1 MEEGRMPDVSFSSLA
16 VIMAVAF
23 GAPLVLG
30 MFPRVRVPEVV
41 VEIVLGIVIGPSV
54 LGWAEAD
61 EVVGVLGIVG
71 LAFLLFLGGLEL
83 DLRRLRGPTAHRAGA
98 GFALSLALAVL
109 CGAGL
114 GAVGLTDDPLLA
126 GVILTATSLGLV
138 IPTLKEAGHVSSGL
152 GQLVIAGAS
161 IADFAAILLLS
172 ALFSADGTGP
182 TAKVVLLVEF
192 SAVVAVTGLLV
203 GASGHSKRLTSLLV
217 RLQDTTA
224 EIRVRGAVL
233 LLVVLVV
240 LAEEFGLETILGA
253 FIAGALVGYI
263 DRDPAMTHPH
273 FRLKLEAIGY
283 GFVIPVFFVSSGIT
297 FDLDAL
303 RDSPSTLALVPVFL
317 AALLVARG
325 VPAIVYRPLVGER
338 GVVVAGLLQ
347 ATSLPFIVTASEIG
361 VSAGT
366 LEPATAA
373 AFVAAGLASALV
385 FPAAALTLLRSWT
398 GPTTGA
404 PEPAQRSA
412 TPPSAVDA
420 GPTPGGRPA
429 PAAE

>member
-1 MEEGRMPDVSFSSLA
+1 VRLPA
-16 VIMAVAF
+16 V
-23 GAPLVLG
+23 VL
-30 MFPRVRVPEVV
+30 
-41 VEIVLGIVIGPSV
+41 EILLGILIGPSV

-61 EVVGVLGIVG
+61 EVVRVLSIVG

-83 DLRRLRGPTAHRAGA
+83 DLRRLRGPTARRAGA
-98 GFALSLALAVL
+98 GFALSLGLAAL
-109 CGAGL
+109 CGLGL

-126 GVILTATSLGLV
+126 AVILTATSLGLV
-138 IPTLKEAGHVSSGL
+138 IPTLKEAGQVSTGL

-172 ALFSADGTGP
+172 ALFSTDGTGP
-182 TAKVVLLVEF
+182 TAKLVLLVEF
-192 SAVVAVTGLLV
+192 SVVVGVTGLLV
-203 GASGHSKRLTSLLV
+203 GASGRSQQLSSLLV

-240 LAEEFGLETILGA
+240 LAERFGLETILGA
-253 FIAGALVGYI
+253 FVAGALVGYI
-263 DRDPAMTHPH
+263 DRDPAMAHPH

-283 GFVIPVFFVSSGIT
+283 GFVIPVFFVASGIT

-347 ATSLPFIVTASEIG
+347 ATSLPFIVTASQIG
-361 VSAGT
+361 VTIGA
-366 LEPATAA
+366 LERATAA
-373 AFVAAGLASALV
+373 AFIAAGLASALV
-385 FPAAALTLLRSWT
+385 FPAAALTLLRSRSD
-398 GPTTGA
+398 PTVRDSTSTERPAASPNGA
-404 PEPAQRSA
+404 DDEHP
-412 TPPSAVDA
+412 
-420 GPTPGGRPA
+420 PGGRAAA
-429 PAAE
+429 PAE

>member
-1 MEEGRMPDVSFSSLA
+1 MPDDSFTSLA
-16 VIMAVAF
+16 VILAAAF
-23 GAPLVLG
+23 AAPLVLG
-30 MFPRVRVPEVV
+30 MFPRVRLPAVV
-41 VEIVLGIVIGPSV
+41 LEIVLGILIGPSV

-61 EVVGVLGIVG
+61 DVVRVLGIVG

-83 DLRRLRGPTAHRAGA
+83 DLRRLRGPAARRAAA
-98 GFALSLALAVL
+98 GFALSLGLAAL
-109 CGAGL
+109 CGLGL
-114 GAVGLTDDPLLA
+114 GAAGLIDDPLLA

-138 IPTLKEAGHVSSGL
+138 IPTLKEAGEVSTGL

-172 ALFSADGTGP
+172 ALFSTDGTGP
-182 TAKVVLLVEF
+182 TAKLVLLVEF
-192 SAVVAVTGLLV
+192 SAVVGVAGLLV
-203 GASGHSKRLTSLLV
+203 GASGRSQRLSSLLV

-240 LAEEFGLETILGA
+240 LAEKFGLETILGA

-283 GFVIPVFFVSSGIT
+283 GFVIPVFFVASGIT

-325 VPAIVYRPLVGER
+325 VPAIVYRPLVGGR
-338 GVVVAGLLQ
+338 GVAVAGLLQ
-347 ATSLPFIVTASEIG
+347 ATSLPFIVTASQIG
-361 VSAGT
+361 VTIGA
-366 LEPATAA
+366 LERDTAA
-373 AFVAAGLASALV
+373 AFIAAGLASALV
-385 FPAAALTLLRSWT
+385 FPAAAVTLLRSRSDPT
-398 GPTTGA
+398 GLA
-404 PEPAQRSA
+404 
-412 TPPSAVDA
+412 PSAS
-420 GPTPGGRPA
+420 TST
-429 PAAE
+429 

>member
-1 MEEGRMPDVSFSSLA
+1 MPDDSFTSLA
-16 VIMAVAF
+16 VILAVAF
-23 GAPLVLG
+23 AAPLVLG
-30 MFPRVRVPEVV
+30 MFPRVRLPAVV
-41 VEIVLGIVIGPSV
+41 LEIVLGILIGPSV

-61 EVVGVLGIVG
+61 DVVRVLGIVG

-83 DLRRLRGPTAHRAGA
+83 DLRRLRGPTARRAGA
-98 GFALSLALAVL
+98 GFALSLGLAAL
-109 CGAGL
+109 CGLGL

-138 IPTLKEAGHVSSGL
+138 IPTLKEAGQVSTGL

-172 ALFSADGTGP
+172 ALFSTDGTGP
-182 TAKVVLLVEF
+182 TAKLVLLVEF
-192 SAVVAVTGLLV
+192 SAVVGAAGLLV
-203 GASGHSKRLTSLLV
+203 GASGRSQRLSSLLV

-240 LAEEFGLETILGA
+240 LAEKFGLETILGA

-283 GFVIPVFFVSSGIT
+283 GFVIPVFFVASGIT

-338 GVVVAGLLQ
+338 GVAVAGLLQ
-347 ATSLPFIVTASEIG
+347 ATSLPFIVTASQIG
-361 VSAGT
+361 VTIGA
-366 LEPATAA
+366 LERDTAA
-373 AFVAAGLASALV
+373 AFIAAGLASALV
-385 FPAAALTLLRSWT
+385 FPAAAVTLLRSRSD
-398 GPTTGA
+398 PTT
-404 PEPAQRSA
+404 PA
-412 TPPSAVDA
+412 PSAS
-420 GPTPGGRPA
+420 TST
-429 PAAE
+429 

>member
-1 MEEGRMPDVSFSSLA
+1 MPDDSFTSLA
-16 VIMAVAF
+16 VILAAAF
-23 GAPLVLG
+23 AAPLVLG
-30 MFPRVRVPEVV
+30 MFPRVRLPAVV
-41 VEIVLGIVIGPSV
+41 LEIVLGILIGPSV

-61 EVVGVLGIVG
+61 DVVRVLGIVG

-83 DLRRLRGPTAHRAGA
+83 DLRRLRGPTARRAAA
-98 GFALSLALAVL
+98 GFALSLGLAVL
-109 CGAGL
+109 CGLGL
-114 GAVGLTDDPLLA
+114 GAAGLIDDPLLA

-138 IPTLKEAGHVSSGL
+138 IPTLKEAGEVSTGL

-172 ALFSADGTGP
+172 ALFSTDGTGP
-182 TAKVVLLVEF
+182 TAKLVLLVEF
-192 SAVVAVTGLLV
+192 SAVVGVAGLLV
-203 GASGHSKRLTSLLV
+203 GASGRSQRVSSLLV

-240 LAEEFGLETILGA
+240 LAEKFGLETILGA
-253 FIAGALVGYI
+253 FVAGALVGYI

-283 GFVIPVFFVSSGIT
+283 GFVIPVFFVASGIT

-317 AALLVARG
+317 AALLVARA

-338 GVVVAGLLQ
+338 GVAVAGLLQ
-347 ATSLPFIVTASEIG
+347 ATSLPFIVTASQIG
-361 VSAGT
+361 VTIGA
-366 LEPATAA
+366 LERDTAA
-373 AFVAAGLASALV
+373 AFIAAGLASALV
-385 FPAAALTLLRSWT
+385 FPAAAVTLLRSRSD
-398 GPTTGA
+398 PTTVA
-404 PEPAQRSA
+404 
-412 TPPSAVDA
+412 PSAS
-420 GPTPGGRPA
+420 TST
-429 PAAE
+429 

>member
-1 MEEGRMPDVSFSSLA
+1 MPDDSFTSLA
-16 VIMAVAF
+16 VILAVAF
-23 GAPLVLG
+23 AAPLVLG
-30 MFPRVRVPEVV
+30 MFPRVRLPAVV
-41 VEIVLGIVIGPSV
+41 LEIVLGILIGPSV

-61 EVVGVLGIVG
+61 DVVRVLGIVG

-83 DLRRLRGPTAHRAGA
+83 DLRRLRGPTARRAGA
-98 GFALSLALAVL
+98 GFALSLGLAAL
-109 CGAGL
+109 CGLGL

-138 IPTLKEAGHVSSGL
+138 IPTLKDARQVSTGL

-172 ALFSADGTGP
+172 ALFSTDGTGP
-182 TAKVVLLVEF
+182 TAKLVLLVEF
-192 SAVVAVTGLLV
+192 SAVVGAAGLLV
-203 GASGHSKRLTSLLV
+203 GASGRSQRLSSLLV

-224 EIRVRGAVL
+224 EIRVRGAAL

-240 LAEEFGLETILGA
+240 LAEKFGLETILGA

-283 GFVIPVFFVSSGIT
+283 GFVIPVFFVASGIT

-347 ATSLPFIVTASEIG
+347 ATSLPFIVTASQIG
-361 VSAGT
+361 VTIGA
-366 LEPATAA
+366 LERDTAA
-373 AFVAAGLASALV
+373 AFIAAGLASALV
-385 FPAAALTLLRSWT
+385 FPAAAVTLLRSRSD
-398 GPTTGA
+398 PTT
-404 PEPAQRSA
+404 PA
-412 TPPSAVDA
+412 PSAS
-420 GPTPGGRPA
+420 TST
-429 PAAE
+429 

>member
-1 MEEGRMPDVSFSSLA
+1 MPDDSFTSLA
-16 VIMAVAF
+16 VILAAAF
-23 GAPLVLG
+23 AAPLVLG
-30 MFPRVRVPEVV
+30 MFPRVRLPAVV
-41 VEIVLGIVIGPSV
+41 LEIVLGILIGPSV

-61 EVVGVLGIVG
+61 DVVRVLGIVG

-83 DLRRLRGPTAHRAGA
+83 DLRRLRGPTARRAAA
-98 GFALSLALAVL
+98 GFALSLGLAVL
-109 CGAGL
+109 CGLGL
-114 GAVGLTDDPLLA
+114 GAAGLIDDPLLA

-138 IPTLKEAGHVSSGL
+138 IPTLKEAGEVSTGL

-172 ALFSADGTGP
+172 ALFSTDGTGP
-182 TAKVVLLVEF
+182 TAKLVLLVEF
-192 SAVVAVTGLLV
+192 SAVVGVAGLLV
-203 GASGHSKRLTSLLV
+203 GASGRSQRVSSLLV

-240 LAEEFGLETILGA
+240 LAEKFGLETILGA
-253 FIAGALVGYI
+253 FVAGALVGYI

-283 GFVIPVFFVSSGIT
+283 GFVIPVFFVASGIT

-325 VPAIVYRPLVGER
+325 VPAIVYRPLVGQR
-338 GVVVAGLLQ
+338 GVAVAGLLQ
-347 ATSLPFIVTASEIG
+347 ATSLPFIVTASQIG
-361 VSAGT
+361 VTIGA

-373 AFVAAGLASALV
+373 AFIAAGLASALV
-385 FPAAALTLLRSWT
+385 FPAAALTLLRR
-398 GPTTGA
+398 PPDEKPMA
-404 PEPAQRSA
+404 PS
-412 TPPSAVDA
+412 DA
-420 GPTPGGRPA
+420 SLTSQEMISTRPRRGQL
-429 PAAE
+429 

>member
-1 MEEGRMPDVSFSSLA
+1 MPDDSFTSLA
-16 VIMAVAF
+16 VILAAAF
-23 GAPLVLG
+23 AAPLVLG
-30 MFPRVRVPEVV
+30 MFPRVRLPAVV
-41 VEIVLGIVIGPSV
+41 LEIVLGILIGPSV

-61 EVVGVLGIVG
+61 DVVRVLGIVG

-83 DLRRLRGPTAHRAGA
+83 DLRRLRGPTARRAAA
-98 GFALSLALAVL
+98 GFALSLGLAVL
-109 CGAGL
+109 CGLGL
-114 GAVGLTDDPLLA
+114 GAAGLIDDPLLA

-138 IPTLKEAGHVSSGL
+138 IPTLKEAGEVSTGL

-172 ALFSADGTGP
+172 ALFSTDGTGP
-182 TAKVVLLVEF
+182 TAKLVLLVEF
-192 SAVVAVTGLLV
+192 SAVVGVAGLLV
-203 GASGHSKRLTSLLV
+203 GASGRSQRVSSLLV

-240 LAEEFGLETILGA
+240 LAEKFGLETILGA
-253 FIAGALVGYI
+253 FVAGALVGYI

-283 GFVIPVFFVSSGIT
+283 GFVIPVFFVASGIT

-317 AALLVARG
+317 AALLVARA

-338 GVVVAGLLQ
+338 GVAVAGLLQ
-347 ATSLPFIVTASEIG
+347 ATSLPFIVTASQIG
-361 VSAGT
+361 VTIGA
-366 LEPATAA
+366 LERDTAA
-373 AFVAAGLASALV
+373 AFIAAGLASALL
-385 FPAAALTLLRSWT
+385 FPAAAVTLLRSRSD
-398 GPTTGA
+398 PTTLA
-404 PEPAQRSA
+404 
-412 TPPSAVDA
+412 PSAS
-420 GPTPGGRPA
+420 TST
-429 PAAE
+429 

>member
-1 MEEGRMPDVSFSSLA
+1 MPDDSFTSLA
-16 VIMAVAF
+16 VILAAAF
-23 GAPLVLG
+23 AAPLVLG
-30 MFPRVRVPEVV
+30 MFPRVRLPAVV
-41 VEIVLGIVIGPSV
+41 LEIVLGILIGPSV

-61 EVVGVLGIVG
+61 DVVRVLGIVG

-83 DLRRLRGPTAHRAGA
+83 DLRRLRGPTARRAAA
-98 GFALSLALAVL
+98 GFALSLGLAVL
-109 CGAGL
+109 CGLGL
-114 GAVGLTDDPLLA
+114 GAAGLIDDPLLA

-138 IPTLKEAGHVSSGL
+138 IPTLKEAGEVSTGL

-172 ALFSADGTGP
+172 ALFSTDGTGP
-182 TAKVVLLVEF
+182 TAKLVLLVEF
-192 SAVVAVTGLLV
+192 SAVVGVAGLLV
-203 GASGHSKRLTSLLV
+203 GASGRSQRVSSLLV

-240 LAEEFGLETILGA
+240 LAEKFGLETILGA
-253 FIAGALVGYI
+253 FVAGALVGYI

-283 GFVIPVFFVSSGIT
+283 GFVIPVFFVASGIT

-325 VPAIVYRPLVGER
+325 VPAIVYRPLVGGR
-338 GVVVAGLLQ
+338 GVAVAGLLQ
-347 ATSLPFIVTASEIG
+347 ATSLPFIVTASQIG
-361 VSAGT
+361 VTIGA
-366 LEPATAA
+366 LERDTAA
-373 AFVAAGLASALV
+373 AFIAAGLASALV
-385 FPAAALTLLRSWT
+385 FPAAAVTLLRSRSD
-398 GPTTGA
+398 PTTVA
-404 PEPAQRSA
+404 
-412 TPPSAVDA
+412 PSAS
-420 GPTPGGRPA
+420 TST
-429 PAAE
+429 

>member
-1 MEEGRMPDVSFSSLA
+1 MPDDSFTSLA
-16 VIMAVAF
+16 VVLAAAF
-23 GAPLVLG
+23 AAPLVLG
-30 MFPRVRVPEVV
+30 MFPRVRLPAVV
-41 VEIVLGIVIGPSV
+41 LEIVLGILIGPSV

-61 EVVGVLGIVG
+61 EVVRVLGIVG

-83 DLRRLRGPTAHRAGA
+83 DLRRLRGPTARRAGA
-98 GFALSLALAVL
+98 GFALSLGLAAL
-109 CGAGL
+109 CGLGL
-114 GAVGLTDDPLLA
+114 GAAGLIDEPLLA

-138 IPTLKEAGHVSSGL
+138 IPTLKEAGQVSTGL

-172 ALFSADGTGP
+172 ALFSTDGTGP
-182 TAKVVLLVEF
+182 TAKLVLLVEF
-192 SAVVAVTGLLV
+192 SAVVGVTGLLV
-203 GASGHSKRLTSLLV
+203 GASGRSQRLSSLLV

-240 LAEEFGLETILGA
+240 LAEKFGLETILGA
-253 FIAGALVGYI
+253 FVAGALVGYI

-283 GFVIPVFFVSSGIT
+283 GFVIPVFFVASGIT

-303 RDSPSTLALVPVFL
+303 RDRPSTLALVPVFL

-338 GVVVAGLLQ
+338 GVAVAGLLQ
-347 ATSLPFIVTASEIG
+347 ATSLPFIVTASQIG
-361 VSAGT
+361 VTIGA
-366 LEPATAA
+366 LERDTAA
-373 AFVAAGLASALV
+373 AFIAAGLASALV
-385 FPAAALTLLRSWT
+385 FPAAAVTLLRSRSD
-398 GPTTGA
+398 PTTLTS
-404 PEPAQRSA
+404 RSA
-412 TPPSAVDA
+412 ER
-420 GPTPGGRPA
+420 PGTARTSP
-429 PAAE
+429 